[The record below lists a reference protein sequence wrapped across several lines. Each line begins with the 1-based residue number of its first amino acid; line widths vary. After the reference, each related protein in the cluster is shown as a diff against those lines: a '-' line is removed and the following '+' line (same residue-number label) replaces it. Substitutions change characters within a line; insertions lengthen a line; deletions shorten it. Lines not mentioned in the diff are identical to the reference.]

1 MTKLLEKRL
10 MLIPQ
15 ELSKEEFF
23 SVKLPGVTT
32 VLSNVLGK
40 DEFKDIPEAVL
51 KQAAERGSAV
61 HEWIEN
67 FILTGERGKIELA
80 YQIYIDYFLDWYNEY
95 QPEFVSSEL
104 RMTNEKDGYKGIID
118 TIFYYID
125 KYTGKK
131 VLCMCDWRSSSNLN
145 RFKTMC
151 QLNLYERMFRE
162 HYSTLKIDELRTLS
176 ITKTGYRF
184 SKFELNKKI
193 SDSILLL
200 NKLKEKYNGE

>member
-23 SVKLPGVTT
+23 SVKLPGVTS

-67 FILTGERGKIELA
+67 FILTGEPGKIELA

-118 TIFYYID
+118 TIFYYKD

-131 VLCMCDWRSSSNLN
+131 VLCMCDWKTSSNLN

-200 NKLKEKYNGE
+200 NTLKGKYNGE

>member
-1 MTKLLEKRL
+1 MSKNNLV
-10 MLIPQ
+10 IPQ

-40 DEFKDIPEAVL
+40 DEFKDIPEPVL

-67 FILTGERGKIELA
+67 FILTGEPGKIELA

-104 RMTNEKDGYKGIID
+104 RMINEKDGYKGIID

-131 VLCMCDWRSSSNLN
+131 VLCMCDWKTSSNLN

-200 NKLKEKYNGE
+200 NKLKGKYNGE

>member
-1 MTKLLEKRL
+1 MSKNNLV
-10 MLIPQ
+10 IPQ

-40 DEFKDIPEAVL
+40 DEFKDIPEPVL

-67 FILTGERGKIELA
+67 FILTGEQKPIELA
-80 YQIYIDYFLDWYNEY
+80 YQIYIDYFLDWYKEY
-95 QPEFVSSEL
+95 QPEFISSEL

-131 VLCMCDWRSSSNLN
+131 VLCMCDWKTSSNLN

-200 NKLKEKYNGE
+200 NTLKGKYNGE

>member
-1 MTKLLEKRL
+1 MMLPQNLTKD
-10 MLIPQ
+10 
-15 ELSKEEFF
+15 EFF
-23 SVKLPGVTT
+23 ASEFKGVTT
-32 VLSNVLGK
+32 ILADVLGK
-40 DEFKDIPEAVL
+40 DEFKDVPENVL
-51 KQAAERGSAV
+51 KAAGDRGSAV
-61 HEWIEN
+61 HNWIEH
-67 FILTGERGKIELA
+67 FILTGEQKSIELA

-95 QPEFVSSEL
+95 HPKFISSEL
-104 RMTNEKDGYKGIID
+104 RMSNEKDGYKGIID
-118 TIFYYID
+118 TIFYYTD
-125 KYTGKK
+125 KSTGKK
-131 VLCMCDWRSSSNLN
+131 VLCMCDWKTSSNLN

-200 NKLKEKYNGE
+200 NTLKGKYNGE

>member
-1 MTKLLEKRL
+1 MTKLSEKRL

-40 DEFKDIPEAVL
+40 DEFKDIPESVL

-67 FILTGERGKIELA
+67 FILTGEPGKIELA
-80 YQIYIDYFLDWYNEY
+80 YQIYIDYFLDWYKEY
-95 QPEFVSSEL
+95 RPEFISSEL
-104 RMTNEKDGYKGIID
+104 RMSNEKDGYKGIID
-118 TIFYYID
+118 TIFYYTD
-125 KYTGKK
+125 KSTGKK
-131 VLCMCDWRSSSNLN
+131 VLCMCDWKTSSNLN

-200 NKLKEKYNGE
+200 NKLKRKYNGE

>member
-1 MTKLLEKRL
+1 MMLPQNLTKD
-10 MLIPQ
+10 
-15 ELSKEEFF
+15 EFF

-67 FILTGERGKIELA
+67 FILTGEQKPIELA

-131 VLCMCDWRSSSNLN
+131 VLCMCDWKTSSNLN

-193 SDSILLL
+193 SDSVLLL
-200 NKLKEKYNGE
+200 NTLKGKYNGE